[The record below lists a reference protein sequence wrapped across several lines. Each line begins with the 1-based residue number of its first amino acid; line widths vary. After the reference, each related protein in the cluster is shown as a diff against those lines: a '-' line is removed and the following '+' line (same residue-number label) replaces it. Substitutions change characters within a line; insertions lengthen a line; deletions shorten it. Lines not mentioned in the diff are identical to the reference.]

1 MAARKTVWKTQ
12 KTKKS
17 EVSKK
22 TQKETNFKTVS
33 PSKISNDS
41 NVSVFTKTSN
51 PKVIIQTDNINESVK
66 QKNENINQ
74 INIIKNLCAIIICL
88 IILIT
93 FFLSFKTYIMMNN
106 LLQLLPN

>member
-1 MAARKTVWKTQ
+1 MATRKTVWKAQ

-22 TQKETNFKTVS
+22 ASKETDFKTVS

-51 PKVIIQTDNINESVK
+51 PKVIIQTDNINENVK
-66 QKNENINQ
+66 QKNEDISQ

-106 LLQLLPN
+106 LLQLLSN